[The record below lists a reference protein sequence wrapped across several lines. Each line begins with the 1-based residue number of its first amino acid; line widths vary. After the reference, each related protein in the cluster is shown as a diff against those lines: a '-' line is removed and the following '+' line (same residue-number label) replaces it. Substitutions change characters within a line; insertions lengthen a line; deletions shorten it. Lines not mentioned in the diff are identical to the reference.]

1 LRFMKGMG
9 IDTHV
14 LSPINWSLRILLF
27 PLMHSLASS
36 SKEILDITNQMKTMY
51 LREMPA
57 THKV

>member
-1 LRFMKGMG
+1 MKGMG